1 MIRRD
6 FILRLIE
13 EFFLFLARAL
23 GTFQKKDIPQAEA
36 SIDLAY
42 RRFLGLSADFA
53 ERASLDSLLTLFRV
67 DPDRAG
73 PQCLIAAELMRAR
86 GLIRR
91 EEGRDDEAERLLL
104 RALDLYLAALPL
116 PDPTEHADYRP
127 GMRMALDSV
136 GHLLSREKTAQLLAL
151 LDQPREERG

>member
-13 EFFLFLARAL
+13 EFFLFLAKAL

-53 ERASLDSLLTLFRV
+53 ERATVDSLVALFRV

-73 PQCLIAAELMRAR
+73 AQCLIAAELMRAR

-91 EEGRDDEAERLLL
+91 AEGRNDEADRLLTK
-104 RALDLYLAALPL
+104 ALDFYLSALPL
-116 PDPTEHADYRP
+116 PDPTDNADYRP
-127 GMRMALDSV
+127 GLRMAFESV
-136 GHLLSREKTAQLLAL
+136 GHLLSPDKAAQLRLLLAESS
-151 LDQPREERG
+151 EERG